1 MKPFSWII
9 REIGYL
15 IKVIKLIEWR
25 LLITW
30 IKAVKLIEGNILNF
44 LNDATLLKYY
54 QTDKSSYIIYAGDE
68 YKLSK

>member
-30 IKAVKLIEGNILNF
+30 IKAVKLIEGTILNF
-44 LNDATLLKYY
+44 LDDATLLK
-54 QTDKSSYIIYAGDE
+54 
-68 YKLSK
+68 